1 MQINEFTIENLTTI
15 LAPLKGTTFGGIETL
30 AVEPLTGG
38 QKNPM
43 QGKITKRTVGNVQ
56 FFSNMDA
63 YGRIVRRR
71 LEEQEGKPSDFT
83 PEPRRWGTRVE
94 GTPFLTHTPVKTGEF
109 TEYLEV
115 YFLSVTSTEYFLDGK
130 PINKSDVIG
139 LKPSKAAKMGG
150 LYDANKPFLRDFK
163 VKNIKVLRI
172 FGNEYKITD

>member
-15 LAPLKGTTFGGIETL
+15 LAPLNGTTFGGIETL

-43 QGKITKRTVGNVQ
+43 QGKITKRTVGTVQ

-63 YGRIVRRR
+63 YGRIVNRR
-71 LEEQEGKPSDFT
+71 LADEGKADDFT
-83 PEPRRWGTRVE
+83 PEPRRWGTRVD
-94 GTPFLTHTPVKTGEF
+94 GTPFLTHTPVKTGEY

-115 YFLSVTSTEYFLDGK
+115 YFLNVKSTEYFLDGK
-130 PINKSDVIG
+130 PINKEDVIG
-139 LKPSKAAKMGG
+139 IKPSARAKMGG
-150 LYDANKPFLRDFK
+150 LSDEAQPFLRDFK

-172 FGNEYKITD
+172 FGNEYKVAE